1 MPTSEDE
8 GLTDPR
14 MCPYKGLPPP
24 GVGHDCSGGREPQG
38 LQRNALGVKGT
49 GKQGE
54 CERGWCARLSLLA
67 AFSPPLRGVPP
78 HHHHHLPARPP
89 FCRVDGESLVVSTAE
104 PGRRE
109 QSRWVCPPL
118 RWSLGWSWKT
128 TPRGTGAPPAAW
140 TVAPAT
146 ALERGGEKPR
156 TCCQRTRGSTGC
168 SDPAPTCWGHLGGT
182 PASRS
187 PLLVRSGGPGAL
199 WGLGGIGSIR
209 LSARCP
215 AADKAPGAD
224 KWSLPHPGS
233 CSGQVWP

>member
-1 MPTSEDE
+1 MPTPEDE

-54 CERGWCARLSLLA
+54 HETGWCARLSLLA

-109 QSRWVCPPL
+109 QGRWVCPPL

-140 TVAPAT
+140 TGGSSDRVGEGRGEAPH
-146 ALERGGEKPR
+146 LLR
-156 TCCQRTRGSTGC
+156 TDQGQHRL
-168 SDPAPTCWGHLGGT
+168 LGPCPHVLG
-182 PASRS
+182 PPGRDACLAQSSAR
-187 PLLVRSGGPGAL
+187 PQWRSGGTM
-199 WGLGGIGSIR
+199 GIR
-209 LSARCP
+209 WHR
-215 AADKAPGAD
+215 
-224 KWSLPHPGS
+224 
-233 CSGQVWP
+233 VY